1 MPAGILVTNTS
12 GTTLIDENYSNLAL
26 RTKGS
31 STIVAGNLGRTTI
44 AMSGMNSPMVAIA
57 SERFM
62 GVKTMLSSLASFVV
76 QGPQAGSW
84 PFEYFV
90 FDVPQPSGQTFG
102 LMVYRADGSLAFD
115 SGNKYARVV
124 DIYGGANLTDWEP
137 TKTYAAGRKYAVVQL
152 KRAYRKEVENMGGGV
167 YNITWYMSGS
177 RVVSNQ
183 VTGDMIVYKTDTV
196 SPGSAPPS
204 VTDYSAT
211 FAVLDVT
218 NY

>member
-1 MPAGILVTNTS
+1 MPTGIQIINTS
-12 GTTLIDENYSNLAL
+12 GTTLIDENYSNLAM

-31 STIVAGNLGRTTI
+31 TSTVGGSLGRVTV
-44 AMSGMNSPMVAIA
+44 AMSGMNSPMIA
-57 SERFM
+57 LTSDRYM
-62 GVKTMLSSLASFVV
+62 GVKSMLSSLASFVV

-90 FDVPQPSGQTFG
+90 FDKPLASGQTYG
-102 LMVYRADGSLAFD
+102 LMIYDAAGNLCFD

-124 DIYGGANLTDWEP
+124 DIYGGANLADWTP
-137 TKTYAAGRKYAVVQL
+137 VRTYAAGRKYAVVQL
-152 KRAYRKEVENMGGGV
+152 KRAYRKLVENMGGGV

-183 VTGDMIVYKTDTV
+183 VDGSMIVYKTDTV
-196 SPGSAPPS
+196 TPGSPPAS
-204 VTDYSAT
+204 VTDYSAQ

-218 NY
+218 GY